1 MAPIDKSFGQHD
13 SDHDPNLEDQETVLP
28 GAHWALALGAA
39 VVAMT
44 AAGGA
49 VAEVRPI
56 DLDGCSSGCNS
67 NAMDALTAA
76 PDGTESKVALWLCGG
91 SPTSGAL
98 LFDPEAVPTVL
109 ASGLPSALSPDPG
122 KKPGAQIGS
131 TFVDFE
137 YVFTHPEELTWG
149 DILSDSNAYFAAQS
163 QAVFPGPAPLGLDVG
178 VNPNYSPPARFSTGD
193 IEASPK
199 KATRPAWMDWTLPV
213 SQ

>member
-1 MAPIDKSFGQHD
+1 M
-13 SDHDPNLEDQETVLP
+13 LR

-39 VVAMT
+39 VAAMT

-49 VAEVRPI
+49 TAEVRPI
-56 DLDGCSSGCNS
+56 DWHGCSSGCNS
-67 NAMDALTAA
+67 NAIDDLAA
-76 PDGTESKVALWLCGG
+76 PRDGTDPKVALSLCGG
-91 SPTSGAL
+91 APTSGAL

-122 KKPGAQIGS
+122 KNPGAQIAS
-131 TFVDFE
+131 TYFDFE
-137 YVFTHPEELTWG
+137 YVFTHPEEVGGPTMFLSVASLTGQLTWG

-163 QAVFPGPAPLGLDVG
+163 QAVFPGPSPLGLDVG
-178 VNPNYSPPARFSTGD
+178 VNPNYSAPARLSTGN